1 MDYRRPCFPVIHYF
15 LEFAQIHIQ
24 WVSDISNESV
34 MLSNLL
40 FLCHLPFPFAFNLSQ
55 NQGLFSWVDS
65 SHHVAKVSELQ
76 LQHQFFQWI
85 FRLISFRTNWFDLL
99 EVQGILKSLL
109 QHSNLKASIIWH
121 SVFFSTTI
129 WKHLFF
135 GAHTSFMVL
144 LSHPYMTTGK
154 TIALTIQTFVSK
166 VMSLIFN
173 MLSLSKLSFQSASV
187 F

>member
-40 FLCHLPFPFAFNLSQ
+40 ILCHLPFPFAFNLSQ
-55 NQGLFSWVDS
+55 NRGLFSWVDS

-85 FRLISFRTNWFDLL
+85 FRLISFRTDLFDLL
-99 EVQGILKSLL
+99 ALSWEGLSR
-109 QHSNLKASIIWH
+109 
-121 SVFFSTTI
+121 VFSSTTI
-129 WKHLFF
+129 PKHQLF
-135 GAHTSFMVL
+135 GTQSSLWSNSHIRTWL
-144 LSHPYMTTGK
+144 LEK
-154 TIALTIQTFVSK
+154 TWFHYKDVCWLSNVSA
-166 VMSLIFN
+166 F
-173 MLSLSKLSFQSASV
+173 
-187 F
+187 